1 MQLHQSLHCT
11 TKKRICAK
19 RKAVTTSKKLTSAKA
34 QCTILAKLAQDRR
47 KESNLAHQKATSE
60 VNVIRAEAEKSVH
73 FAESKIAA
81 AKELCHKAVAEAHDK
96 IIVEQ
101 VLVSTK
107 AKAKAAITWKRHA
120 KEQLLHST
128 KAKAKAAITRK

>member
-1 MQLHQSLHCT
+1 MLLQLSM
-11 TKKRICAK
+11 
-19 RKAVTTSKKLTSAKA
+19 
-34 QCTILAKLAQDRR
+34 
-47 KESNLAHQKATSE
+47 
-60 VNVIRAEAEKSVH
+60 
-73 FAESKIAA
+73 ESKIAA

-96 IIVEQ
+96 IIVER

-120 KEQLLHST
+120 KELLLRST